1 MATKKHF
8 IRVVI
13 FVKNRVGRVDSV
25 AGYNS
30 RTEIL
35 IGERKRH
42 KDVNNGR
49 DIEKEEDGGW

>member
-1 MATKKHF
+1 MNH
-8 IRVVI
+8 
-13 FVKNRVGRVDSV
+13 VGRVDSV
-25 AGYNS
+25 ADYNS

-35 IGERKRH
+35 IGERGRY